1 MGQTARKVKRPVQAG
16 CVRVPVIMQMEA
28 LECGAACLAMV
39 LAYYG
44 KWVPLEQVR
53 ADCGV
58 SRDGSNARN
67 MVRAARSYGLI
78 AKGCRFEPDTLRR
91 QGSFPC
97 ITHWN
102 FNHFVVLDG
111 FKGDKALLNDPAK
124 GSYAVSMETFDQSF
138 TGICL
143 LFEPGADFQPGGKP
157 KSVFAFARKRLDG
170 AGAAVAFMLLTTFIT
185 SLIGIIYSVFSHIFL
200 DRLLTGE
207 NVGWLGGFTLALVLF
222 GAVRLVVEWIRA
234 VYSLRINGKLAIVGS
249 TSFMWKVLHLP
260 MDTNP
265 ERVYENV
272 RTGMKEQFGFEV
284 SEPLGFSNT
293 YVLAVTEETAR
304 TYGLTTLSQLVQQA
318 PSLRLGA
325 TTSFLIREDLLP
337 RLKAEHGV
345 QFKDER
351 GLDGNVRYQAILSG
365 EVEVTD
371 AYETDALLMKSGL
384 LCLEDDMEFFPPYQ
398 CVNVIRGDVYE
409 RYPELREVLPLLDN
423 AISTEEM
430 REMNYKVDVEGMT
443 TQEVAHE
450 FLVEK
455 GLV

>member
-1 MGQTARKVKRPVQAG
+1 MGQTARNVKRPVQAG

-78 AKGCRFEPDTLRR
+78 AKGCRYDPDTLRR
-91 QGSFPC
+91 KGSFPC
-97 ITHWN
+97 IIHWN

-260 MDTNP
+260 MA
-265 ERVYENV
+265 
-272 RTGMKEQFGFEV
+272 F
-284 SEPLGFSNT
+284 FSQRM
-293 YVLAVTEETAR
+293 A
-304 TYGLTTLSQLVQQA
+304 GDIQQRQNA
-318 PSLRLGA
+318 NA
-325 TTSFLIREDLLP
+325 
-337 RLKAEHGV
+337 
-345 QFKDER
+345 
-351 GLDGNVRYQAILSG
+351 AIAGSM
-365 EVEVTD
+365 V
-371 AYETDALLMKSGL
+371 
-384 LCLEDDMEFFPPYQ
+384 
-398 CVNVIRGDVYE
+398 
-409 RYPELREVLPLLDN
+409 
-423 AISTEEM
+423 
-430 REMNYKVDVEGMT
+430 KV
-443 TQEVAHE
+443 
-450 FLVEK
+450 
-455 GLV
+455 